1 MNAEH
6 EYQHADLKSRRHKM
20 CRDTDRKRHVRR
32 HHNRN
37 IEHIDFH
44 IECFLTKLFAFLMC
58 PNVPVWCKKIC
69 SAEY

>member
-1 MNAEH
+1 MNAED
-6 EYQHADLKSRRHKM
+6 EYQHADLK
-20 CRDTDRKRHVRR
+20 RR